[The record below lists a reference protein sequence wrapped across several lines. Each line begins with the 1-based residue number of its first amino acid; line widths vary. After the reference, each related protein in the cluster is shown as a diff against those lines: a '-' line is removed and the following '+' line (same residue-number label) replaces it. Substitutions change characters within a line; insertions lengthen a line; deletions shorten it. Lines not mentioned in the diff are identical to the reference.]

1 MVVERIGRPDHRSA
15 SHARPPAGGLPV
27 MRGAAPVMTN
37 SQLEMPE

>member
-27 MRGAAPVMTN
+27 M
-37 SQLEMPE
+37 